1 MLSMVFGTLD
11 VFRTADYTLVFKESK
26 VHEPS
31 PVPARAL
38 QLWMVF
44 QFLGVAIFAPVLA
57 KVPIC
62 CKGNAADSSKI
73 FFGLDP
79 SSFGVSR
86 VACAPD
92 LSAAHADE
100 SLHSVFSRLPCD
112 LPEHAPVNRR
122 AYVWHLL
129 LFLVSDCFQVII
141 ETLFR
146 NSTSRQDRVQDLAM
160 RLNHVFAQACRLTAA
175 SVDT

>member
-1 MLSMVFGTLD
+1 MVFGTLD
-11 VFRTADYTLVFKESK
+11 VLRTTDYTLVFKESEI
-26 VHEPS
+26 HEPS
-31 PVPARAL
+31 PVPARGL
-38 QLWMVF
+38 QLWMVL
-44 QFLGVAIFAPVLA
+44 QFLGVAIFSPVLA

-100 SLHSVFSRLPCD
+100 SLHSVFSRLPCH
-112 LPEHAPVNRR
+112 LPEHTPVNRR

-146 NSTSRQDRVQDLAM
+146 NSISRQDRVEDFPM

>member
-1 MLSMVFGTLD
+1 MLRMVCPTLD
-11 VFRTADYTLVFKESK
+11 VFRTAEYTLVFKNSK

-38 QLWMVF
+38 QLWVVL

-100 SLHSVFSRLPCD
+100 SLHCVFSRLSCD